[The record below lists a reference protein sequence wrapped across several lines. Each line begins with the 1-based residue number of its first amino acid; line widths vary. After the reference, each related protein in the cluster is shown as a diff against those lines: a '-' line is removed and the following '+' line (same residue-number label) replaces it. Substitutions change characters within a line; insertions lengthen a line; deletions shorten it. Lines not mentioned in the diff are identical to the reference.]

1 MSEVRCTPHTET
13 GTPTMHYENKWT
25 DVVKTRTIRQ
35 PCSWLTHGVHAYFTT
50 NSDHCPCSARTNP
63 AIAANLQ
70 LLTKELTNTW
80 KNWHQWRGVLR
91 GYNFTKVRF
100 DNLTKNKS
108 NLYLLITKMKY
119 VTYSSQRDQI
129 GQVDFLL
136 QVNINVINVPL
147 HQAYL
152 I

>member
-1 MSEVRCTPHTET
+1 
-13 GTPTMHYENKWT
+13 
-25 DVVKTRTIRQ
+25 
-35 PCSWLTHGVHAYFTT
+35 
-50 NSDHCPCSARTNP
+50 
-63 AIAANLQ
+63 
-70 LLTKELTNTW
+70 
-80 KNWHQWRGVLR
+80 
-91 GYNFTKVRF
+91 
-100 DNLTKNKS
+100 
-108 NLYLLITKMKY
+108 MKY